1 MDDPLSRAIGALVT
15 RWRVIVATVV
25 AVLAIPSVA
34 LASWTSTGNGRAY
47 GKADV
52 APTGARPTVAVT
64 GRNAAVS
71 WTAARFADG
80 TSVQGYT
87 IKRYDASTG
96 TTAAVGAGCSGLVT
110 ALTCTEAAVDPGAWQ
125 YTITPVH
132 QNWTGGESATSL
144 AATVAAPSLTLTG
157 ATTLT
162 TLPGTLAG
170 TISSFVTGNTVA
182 WRLDST
188 TGPLLTGSIAP
199 SPVPANGSASATV
212 TIPNG
217 TADGTHTL
225 FAVGSGGAS
234 TATATFTVDTLPPVV
249 GAAVIQKAAGGSVGA
264 IRSGATYRVYAS
276 ITDAGSAI
284 TSATANVTNITAGTT
299 AAALTAGSWPLQGVT
314 YNYRSAVLTA
324 GGGLA
329 AGPKTFSITATDS
342 YAHTATTGGFSVT
355 IDNTKPTA
363 VSLTTTNRAGGTVGK
378 AEQGD
383 GITFTYSEP
392 MDPSTILAGWDGT
405 VSTPVTVRL
414 LNANGAG
421 GDRIQ
426 VWDAANT
433 TQIDLGTVRLGAT
446 GYTTTSITFTNSTMT
461 MSGSAFTIV
470 LGAPSAPSTLAV
482 VTSNTKWSP
491 SAAATDVAGNVC
503 QNAASNEPGAPD
515 PEF

>member
-1 MDDPLSRAIGALVT
+1 M
-15 RWRVIVATVV
+15 RWRVLVATVI

-34 LASWTSTGNGRAY
+34 LASWTTTGTGRGYAM
-47 GKADV
+47 ADV
-52 APTGARPTVAVT
+52 APTGAQPTVAIT

-80 TSVQGYT
+80 MSVQGYMVR
-87 IKRYDASTG
+87 RYDAASG
-96 TTAAVGAGCSGLVT
+96 TSATVGGGCAGLVT
-110 ALTCTEAAVDPGAWQ
+110 ALTCTEAAVDPGSWR

-132 QNWTGGESATSL
+132 QNWTGGESPASL
-144 AATVAAPSLTLTG
+144 IATVAAPSLTLTG
-157 ATTLT
+157 ATALT
-162 TLPGTLAG
+162 ALPGGLTG
-170 TISSFVTGNTVA
+170 TIASFVAGDTVA
-182 WRLDST
+182 WRLDSP
-188 TGPLLTGSIAP
+188 TGSLLTGSITP

-217 TADGTHTL
+217 TADGAHTL
-225 FAVGSGGAS
+225 FAMGSGGAS
-234 TATATFTVDTLPPVV
+234 TATATFTVDTSPPVI
-249 GAAVIQKAAGGSVGA
+249 GAAVIQKNAGGSVGA

-284 TSATANVTNITAGTT
+284 TTATANLTTVTAGTT
-299 AAALTAGSWPLQGVT
+299 AAALTAGTWALQGVT

-324 GGGLA
+324 NGGLT
-329 AGPKTFSITATDS
+329 AGAKAFSITATDS

-355 IDNTKPTA
+355 VDNTKPTA
-363 VSLTTTNRAGGTVGK
+363 VSLTTTNKAGGTVGK
-378 AEQGD
+378 AETGD
-383 GITFTYSEP
+383 SITFTYSEP

-405 VSTPVTVRL
+405 AATPVTVRL

-433 TQIDLGTVRLGAT
+433 TQLSLGTVRLGAT
-446 GYTTTSITFTNSTMT
+446 GYTTTTISFTNSAMTMT
-461 MSGSAFTIV
+461 GGAVTIV
-470 LGAPSAPSTLAV
+470 LGTPSAPSTLAV

-491 SAAATDVAGNVC
+491 SMAATDIAGNAC
-503 QNAASNEPGAPD
+503 QNTASNEPGAPD